1 MASARNPWDRADGE
15 TQTSFSRF
23 RSYLS
28 MAPPRSRAEAAE
40 LLGVKRR
47 TVDTAMDRGRWV
59 ERAAAYDD
67 AMAKA
72 ADRAAMSTAEDMQ
85 RRHMEAVHAMLRRG
99 VHAITEADLTEAR
112 DGVPMIDKAVR
123 LERLL
128 VGEATERTESRISS
142 LDRDPDLSRLTDDE
156 RAEWLALEDD
166 PKMLRWLELDDKA
179 RGRGRESL

>member
-1 MASARNPWDRADGE
+1 MAIARKKWERQESDTDLSYG
-15 TQTSFSRF
+15 RF
-23 RSYLS
+23 RTYLS
-28 MAPPRSRAEAAE
+28 MEPPRSRVEAAKA
-40 LLGVKRR
+40 LGLKKRTIDDMMHR
-47 TVDTAMDRGRWV
+47 HRWHDR
-59 ERAAAYDD
+59 ALAYDER
-67 AMAKA
+67 MAKA

-128 VGEATERTESRISS
+128 VGEATDRTESRISS

>member
-1 MASARNPWDRADGE
+1 MTDARKEWDRIEGE
-15 TQTSFSRF
+15 TSLAFERF
-23 RSYLS
+23 RAYLS
-28 MAPPRSRAEAAE
+28 MDRPRSREGAAE
-40 LLGVKRR
+40 LARCSVQALHHMANRH
-47 TVDTAMDRGRWV
+47 RWV
-59 ERAAAYDD
+59 ARAAAYDD

-99 VHAITEADLTEAR
+99 VSAITEADLTEAR

-128 VGEATERTESRISS
+128 VGEATDRTESRISS

>member
-1 MASARNPWDRADGE
+1 MADARKEWGRREGE
-15 TQTSFSRF
+15 TELAFSRF
-23 RSYLS
+23 REYLT
-28 MAPPRSRAEAAE
+28 METPRSRVVAAKDMGISIGA
-40 LLGVKRR
+40 LNRMALKHK
-47 TVDTAMDRGRWV
+47 WPQ
-59 ERAAAYDD
+59 RAAAYDD

-99 VHAITEADLTEAR
+99 VSAITEADLTEAR

-156 RAEWLALEDD
+156 RAEWLASR
-166 PKMLRWLELDDKA
+166 KI
-179 RGRGRESL
+179 GRAHV